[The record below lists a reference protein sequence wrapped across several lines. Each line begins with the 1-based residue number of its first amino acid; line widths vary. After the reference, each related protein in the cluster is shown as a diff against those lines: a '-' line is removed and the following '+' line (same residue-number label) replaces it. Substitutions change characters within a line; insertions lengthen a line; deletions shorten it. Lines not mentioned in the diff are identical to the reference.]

1 MKTSGRTTKLIQLA
15 RETHQQCGWYSWKA
29 GVRAVVQHESRQA
42 RPPCHCVQ
50 DPERFWL
57 SDQPEGGI
65 VARRCSM
72 RDGFMQD
79 PERFWLSDHPEGGIV
94 RPVVQHEWR
103 RRPLSLRARPGKI
116 LAERS
121 TRRRNCLPG
130 GAACVTVS
138 CKTRKDSN
146 RVQT

>member
-1 MKTSGRTTKLIQLA
+1 MKTSGRTNKLIQLA

-57 SDQPEGGI
+57 SDHPEGGI
-65 VARRCSM
+65 VARWCSM

-79 PERFWLSDHPEGGIV
+79 LERFWLSDHPEGGIV
-94 RPVVQHEWR
+94 CPAVQH
-103 RRPLSLRARPGKI
+103 A
-116 LAERS
+116 
-121 TRRRNCLPG
+121 
-130 GAACVTVS
+130 
-138 CKTRKDSN
+138 
-146 RVQT
+146 